1 MVGGAATRR
10 GPSECEDLVA
20 VCEERNIELPMRLT
34 HLGSL
39 GLGWGDTEVVQL
51 AEVLASGAAPRLER
65 LNLLYNE
72 IGDEGCQALAAAL
85 KGGAAPSLKARETH
99 PQYKSPWR
107 QPSLT
112 PLTHAYCR
120 GSR

>member
-1 MVGGAATRR
+1 MSAVEANGWVVGLEG
-10 GPSECEDLVA
+10 
-20 VCEERNIELPMRLT
+20 
-34 HLGSL
+34 GSL
-39 GLGWGDTEVVQL
+39 YTLL
-51 AEVLASGAAPRLER
+51 FSLCSCLLASAAASTRLSPRTEPAKEGAAPRLET
-65 LNLLYNE
+65 LYLYGNQ
-72 IGDEGCQALAAAL
+72 IGDEGCMALNAAL
-85 KGGAAPSLKARETH
+85 KEGAAPSLKARETH